1 MTMRV
6 AKLVAPRKIEITQI
20 PFNPSPA
27 ANEVVVK
34 VKAVGICGTDLHIYQ
49 GHRNDVMLPR
59 VMGHELSGI
68 VINVGKDV
76 KHLAEGDRVVLDPVF
91 SCGKCMSCQKGHQN
105 VCTEVRCFGVQMD
118 GGFQDY
124 ITVPAHRLYKIP
136 DHVSMIDAALAEPF
150 SVAANIVARTAA
162 SEGETAVVIGG
173 GTIGL
178 AITQA
183 FAAVGLRVLV
193 SDISE
198 KKLEKAKAF
207 GAEVVVNSK
216 KENLV
221 NVVKEFSPNGAEI
234 VVDAVGITPI
244 TECTL
249 ALAGPAARIAVI
261 GFDEKPMQ
269 IPPAVITKRELSILG
284 SRMNNHCFP
293 QVIQWFDERKINPS
307 AMIIGIYPLE
317 EVEQA
322 FEATLASQDSS
333 VKTVIE
339 L

>member
-118 GGFQDY
+118 GGPVCCRD
-124 ITVPAHRLYKIP
+124 R
-136 DHVSMIDAALAEPF
+136 
-150 SVAANIVARTAA
+150 
-162 SEGETAVVIGG
+162 
-173 GTIGL
+173 
-178 AITQA
+178 
-183 FAAVGLRVLV
+183 
-193 SDISE
+193 
-198 KKLEKAKAF
+198 
-207 GAEVVVNSK
+207 
-216 KENLV
+216 
-221 NVVKEFSPNGAEI
+221 
-234 VVDAVGITPI
+234 
-244 TECTL
+244 
-249 ALAGPAARIAVI
+249 
-261 GFDEKPMQ
+261 
-269 IPPAVITKRELSILG
+269 
-284 SRMNNHCFP
+284 
-293 QVIQWFDERKINPS
+293 
-307 AMIIGIYPLE
+307 
-317 EVEQA
+317 
-322 FEATLASQDSS
+322 SQGCYRAWHEDR
-333 VKTVIE
+333 
-339 L
+339 